1 MQAGVEADARTD
13 AAPAPPLFRRVFAIE
28 GLSILAVFAVLLV
41 IFMITAPRTFLGYRI
56 YMAFL
61 ASVPPPV
68 ILALGLTFV
77 VIAGEMDLSFPSIVA
92 FASYVF
98 SALFK
103 FHDLT
108 FIAMAL
114 TLVLSAGLGLING
127 LIITQLGIPS
137 MIATLATLFFWGGL
151 VTIISNGLTIAIP
164 NIDGTA
170 IQMIFAGRI
179 GAFPVQSVWAL
190 AIASFLWFILNRH
203 PFGENVL
210 FLGDNA
216 KVAHVV
222 GIPVEAT
229 RLKVFTLMGFLSGLA
244 GILLTI
250 ETTTYFPNQGMGYLL
265 IVVASVFIGGTSIFG
280 GAGTIVGTVAGSLIV
295 AIIEAGL
302 VASGVQGFWT
312 RFLIGVVFVASVTLN
327 AALEDPDR
335 VPILRRLRMRL
346 RGSTRLNRRSEVSTR
361 ERETT

>member
-1 MQAGVEADARTD
+1 MPAGVDTRKHAG
-13 AAPAPPLFRRVFAIE
+13 APP
-28 GLSILAVFAVLLV
+28 GLSLVRRFFAVEGMAILAVLALLIA
-41 IFMITAPRTFLGYRI
+41 IFMIFAPRTFLGYRI
-56 YMAFL
+56 YMTFL
-61 ASVPPPV
+61 ANVPPPV

-77 VIAGEMDLSFPSIVA
+77 VIAGEMDLSFPSVVA

-108 FIAMAL
+108 FVAFIV
-114 TLVLSAGLGLING
+114 TLLLSAGLGLING
-127 LIITQLGIPS
+127 LIVTELGIPS

-151 VTIISNGLTIAIP
+151 VTIISDGLTIAVPTIES
-164 NIDGTA
+164 TA
-170 IQMIFAGRI
+170 IHAVFAGRI
-179 GAFPVQSVWAL
+179 GVFPVQSLWGL
-190 AIASFLWFILNRH
+190 ATAVLLWFILNRH

-222 GIPVEAT
+222 GIPIDAT
-229 RLKVFTLMGFLSGLA
+229 RLKIFTLMGLLSGFA
-244 GILLTI
+244 GILLTL

-335 VPILRRLRMRL
+335 VPVLKRLRMRL
-346 RGSTRLNRRSEVSTR
+346 RGSSRRRRHHVTSK

>member
-1 MQAGVEADARTD
+1 MQAGAEAQKHAE
-13 AAPAPPLFRRVFAIE
+13 PAPTVSPVRRF
-28 GLSILAVFAVLLV
+28 FAVEGMAILVVLGLL
-41 IFMITAPRTFLGYRI
+41 IALFMVSAPRTFLGYRI

-61 ASVPPPV
+61 ASVPPPL

-108 FIAMAL
+108 FIAFAV
-114 TLVLSAGLGLING
+114 TLVLSAGLGLVNG
-127 LIITQLGIPS
+127 LIVTQLGIPS

-164 NIDGTA
+164 TVDGTA
-170 IQMIFAGRI
+170 IQEIFAGRI
-179 GAFPVQSVWAL
+179 GVFPVQSLWAL
-190 AIASFLWFILNRH
+190 ATAAVLWFILNRH

-222 GIPVEAT
+222 GIPVDAT
-229 RLKVFTLMGFLSGLA
+229 RLKVFTLMGLLSGLA
-244 GILLTI
+244 GIFLTL

-335 VPILRRLRMRL
+335 VPILKRLRMRL
-346 RGSTRLNRRSEVSTR
+346 RGSRRRTRRQQSPG

>member
-114 TLVLSAGLGLING
+114 TLLLSAGLGLING

-164 NIDGTA
+164 SIDGTA
-170 IQMIFAGRI
+170 IQMVFAGRI
-179 GAFPVQSVWAL
+179 GAFRCSLYGLWPSP
-190 AIASFLWFILNRH
+190 ASSGSSSTAT
-203 PFGENVL
+203 PS
-210 FLGDNA
+210 A
-216 KVAHVV
+216 KTSSSS
-222 GIPVEAT
+222 AT
-229 RLKVFTLMGFLSGLA
+229 T
-244 GILLTI
+244 
-250 ETTTYFPNQGMGYLL
+250 
-265 IVVASVFIGGTSIFG
+265 
-280 GAGTIVGTVAGSLIV
+280 
-295 AIIEAGL
+295 
-302 VASGVQGFWT
+302 
-312 RFLIGVVFVASVTLN
+312 
-327 AALEDPDR
+327 
-335 VPILRRLRMRL
+335 RRLPMSSASRSKRP
-346 RGSTRLNRRSEVSTR
+346 GSKYSR
-361 ERETT
+361 

>member
-1 MQAGVEADARTD
+1 MA
-13 AAPAPPLFRRVFAIE
+13 
-28 GLSILAVFAVLLV
+28 ILAVLALLIVL
-41 IFMITAPRTFLGYRI
+41 FMISAPRTFLGYRI

-61 ASVPPPV
+61 ANVPPPI

-103 FHDLT
+103 FQDLT
-108 FIAMAL
+108 FVAMAI

-127 LIITQLGIPS
+127 LIVTQLGIPS

-164 NIDGTA
+164 TVDGTA
-170 IQMIFAGRI
+170 IQTIFAGRI
-179 GAFPVQSVWAL
+179 GVFPVQSLWAL
-190 AIASFLWFILNRH
+190 ATAAVLWFILNRH

-222 GIPVEAT
+222 GIPVDAT

-244 GILLTI
+244 GIFLTI

-346 RGSTRLNRRSEVSTR
+346 RGSQRRTRRHQVTRR
-361 ERETT
+361 ERKPT